1 MTPTGELTDRI
12 SIYERAVER
21 DSFGA
26 TSEAWRLVASRW
38 AKIEAAGGSEVW
50 VAGGPRPDVSHT
62 ITLRYLEGITPRHQV
77 RQGERVFSIESAIDP
92 DNQGEELILA
102 VKEVV

>member
-12 SIYERAVER
+12 GIYERTIER

-26 TSEAWRLVASRW
+26 TEEVWRLVANRW
-38 AKIEAAGGSEVW
+38 AKVVAGGGSEVW
-50 VAGGPRPDVSHT
+50 VAGGPRPDATHT
-62 ITLRYLEGITPRHQV
+62 ITLKYIDGITPRHQV
-77 RQGERVFSIESAIDP
+77 RQGTRVFNIEAAIDP